1 MSERGKPRLLALAGS
16 LRQDSFNRLLAA
28 NAAQMA
34 RDAGA
39 EVVEVNLREYPLPI
53 FDEDIEAAG
62 TPDNV
67 RALKDLFATVDG
79 LLIASPEYNGS
90 VTAALKNLIDWV
102 SRPDDQYGRARRH
115 ERIRC
120 GR

>member
-16 LRQDSFNRLLAA
+16 PRQDSFNRLLAA

-62 TPDNV
+62 TPRQCARTEGPVCHRRWPADRQPGV
-67 RALKDLFATVDG
+67 QRFGD
-79 LLIASPEYNGS
+79 
-90 VTAALKNLIDWV
+90 
-102 SRPDDQYGRARRH
+102 SRTEEPDRLGFPPGRPVWPRPAP
-115 ERIRC
+115 
-120 GR
+120 